1 MPGRLTG
8 IEFTSAEVTADGA
21 LQATAH
27 GLRGTPRKA
36 WIELTEFDPA
46 GAALVDAV
54 ITSKDETNVSCT
66 VSPTT
71 TTKYIVHAIL

>member
-8 IEFTSAEVTADGA
+8 IEFTSAEVTATGA
-21 LQATAH
+21 LQATPH
-27 GLRGTPRKA
+27 GLRGTPRKV
-36 WIELTEFDPA
+36 WLELTEYL
-46 GAALVDAV
+46 GASNVDAV
-54 ITSKDETNVSCT
+54 ITSKDGINVSAT